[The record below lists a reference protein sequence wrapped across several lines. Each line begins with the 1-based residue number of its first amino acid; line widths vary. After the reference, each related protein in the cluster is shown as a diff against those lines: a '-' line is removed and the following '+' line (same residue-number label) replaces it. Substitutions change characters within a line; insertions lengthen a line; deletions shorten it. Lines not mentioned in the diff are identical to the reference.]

1 MIALTTFLRENA
13 EDTRSSPW
21 KKEKKKEETD
31 LVDGRKE
38 KLNRIRRV
46 ISELEKLEVE
56 HPVDP
61 RDNAFEQSRFVNYA
75 RR

>member
-1 MIALTTFLRENA
+1 M
-13 EDTRSSPW
+13 
-21 KKEKKKEETD
+21 
-31 LVDGRKE
+31 VDGRKE

>member
-1 MIALTTFLRENA
+1 M
-13 EDTRSSPW
+13 
-21 KKEKKKEETD
+21 
-31 LVDGRKE
+31 VDGRKE

-61 RDNAFEQSRFVNYA
+61 RDNAFEHYDSLITRGVNRSGDTETRPITDGSA
-75 RR
+75 NRVVG